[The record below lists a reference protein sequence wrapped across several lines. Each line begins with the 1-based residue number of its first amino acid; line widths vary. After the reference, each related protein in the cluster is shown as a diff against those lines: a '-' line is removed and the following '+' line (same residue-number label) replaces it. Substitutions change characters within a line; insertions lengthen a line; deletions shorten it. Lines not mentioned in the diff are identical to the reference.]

1 MIHEDFTESFGS
13 TISSVPMGSCTVNG
27 QVRQVKGLVVRA
39 TYPSIN
45 QGNAVNMGIPTN
57 TGARSRVF
65 IYKPKCIVNSNQTLS
80 GLVSDSGEP
89 YLGMGETSTL
99 AVKRNEPLPVD
110 TTGSSVVG
118 ANPAVVGSN
127 SFGVSMLAAGDP
139 TKQTSVGYLSTLTTK
154 PISHLLVTDQQRM
167 KIFVYPIFVKS
178 NDGYNF
184 GSYKE
189 LDAGGREINY
199 QSTDMVFGAN
209 GDGANIGFGTTMANA
224 GDLNSD
230 GKIDVAV
237 SMSLARRAEPSLP
250 INGQGSVLMLFGGS
264 SGLQSHTTTV
274 IPPSRQASCYYTG
287 SDSVCNPAL
296 VYLPQAT
303 GSIRNGSYE
312 RAFLSPYSW
321 MDYKNWNEGL
331 GAILIG
337 APGKDSMESSE
348 SERILQGGAF
358 YVGP

>member
-1 MIHEDFTESFGS
+1 
-13 TISSVPMGSCTVNG
+13 
-27 QVRQVKGLVVRA
+27 
-39 TYPSIN
+39 
-45 QGNAVNMGIPTN
+45 
-57 TGARSRVF
+57 
-65 IYKPKCIVNSNQTLS
+65 
-80 GLVSDSGEP
+80 
-89 YLGMGETSTL
+89 MGETSTL

-139 TKQTSVGYLSTLTTK
+139 TKQTSDGYLSTLTTK

-264 SGLQSHTTTV
+264 SGVQSHTTTV